1 MYFLVLVIKDL
12 NIPLG
17 NRGSFEFTYNA
28 KRFLLFRTCH
38 LAGELL
44 THLCHGQPE
53 LNITPR
59 DVLCVQMA
67 ALCHDL
73 G

>member
-12 NIPLG
+12 NIQLG
-17 NRGSFEFTYNA
+17 NRGSFAFTYRA
-28 KRFLLFRTCH
+28 KRVLIFRTCH

-44 THLCHGQPE
+44 AHLCHGQPE

>member
-1 MYFLVLVIKDL
+1 LI
-12 NIPLG
+12 
-17 NRGSFEFTYNA
+17 
-28 KRFLLFRTCH
+28 RTCH

-44 THLCHGQPE
+44 AHLCQRQPE
-53 LNITPR
+53 LNITSK
-59 DVLCVQMA
+59 DVLSVQIA